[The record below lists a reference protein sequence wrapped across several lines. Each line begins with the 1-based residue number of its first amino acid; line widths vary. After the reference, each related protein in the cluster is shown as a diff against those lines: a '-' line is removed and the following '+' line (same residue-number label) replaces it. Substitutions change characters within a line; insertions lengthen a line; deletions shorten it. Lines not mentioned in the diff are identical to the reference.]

1 MLLSKQRMKP
11 FLEPLPIKKKTHPS
25 FLNCSKT
32 FLNKK
37 LVGYVAMLQSPSL
50 KKILIRKTKR
60 TLTWKE
66 QNQQKGFG
74 NKHVVYRNRNIR
86 QSAETV
92 KKKKRTYFLVPGFE
106 KFEVFDCYLRVFF
119 FDKWVL
125 RSEGTKYAF
134 YMLLQRLMLTQ
145 N

>member
-25 FLNCSKT
+25 FLNCPKT

-92 KKKKRTYFLVPGFE
+92 KKKKKDPFSSTRIWEIWSVRLLSKSIFFLI
-106 KFEVFDCYLRVFF
+106 
-119 FDKWVL
+119 
-125 RSEGTKYAF
+125 SEYCAVKELNMHSICF
-134 YMLLQRLMLTQ
+134 YSDWC
-145 N
+145 